1 MWYVFC
7 LTIHIMIPPE
17 DFLTSFHSEDRFRFI
32 LQMEMN
38 RGIRDDHYVSI
49 ILVKNEG
56 LDQHRHL
63 LRAVDMLYEKGLR
76 ASDHRGILG
85 DEMVGLIL
93 PTVDADD
100 ITSVISRI
108 GPKLCEHLVCYHS
121 APCIC
126 QLKIGGACF
135 PVDSTTVDELLGIA
149 ERNLREL

>member
-1 MWYVFC
+1 MWYISCFV
-7 LTIHIMIPPE
+7 IHIMIPPE
-17 DFLTSFHSEDRFRFI
+17 EFLTNFLPEDRFRFI

-63 LRAVDMLYEKGLR
+63 LHAVDTLYEKGLR
-76 ASDHRGILG
+76 ASDHRGILR
-85 DEMVGLIL
+85 DEMVGIIL
-93 PTVDADD
+93 PTVDVDD
-100 ITSVISRI
+100 IANVILRI
-108 GPKLCEHLVCYHS
+108 GPKLCEHAVCYHQT
-121 APCIC
+121 PCIS

-135 PVDSTTVDELLGIA
+135 PVDGTTVDELLRIA

>member
-1 MWYVFC
+1 
-7 LTIHIMIPPE
+7 MIPPE
-17 DFLTSFHSEDRFRFI
+17 EFLSNFLPDDRFRFI

-63 LRAVDMLYEKGLR
+63 LLASDMLYKKGLR
-76 ASDHRGILG
+76 ASDHRGILRDG
-85 DEMVGLIL
+85 MVGLIL

-100 ITSVISRI
+100 IVNVISRI
-108 GPKLCEHLVCYHS
+108 SPKLCEHVVCYHRV
-121 APCIC
+121 PCIS

-135 PVDSTTVDELLGIA
+135 PVDGTTVDELLGA
-149 ERNLREL
+149 AARNLREL